1 MALGNEAS
9 RGIMGDAGGLRP
21 LPRPLEILLNGPL
34 RRRALSYT
42 RNGSRLRSEVS
53 PSRGY
58 GEPGGQPPAQ
68 RGLRPSGSGKSASGQ
83 EGLRPGGRLEKKMF
97 RDK

>member
-68 RGLRPSGSGKSASGQ
+68 RGLPSGLYALRAGSGPSG
-83 EGLRPGGRLEKKMF
+83 RSEKRWF
-97 RDK
+97 VISDP